1 LGFEG
6 SHDGVTLHDY
16 VRVVRRRKWVIATAV
31 ILIPLVAVIL
41 SMQQP
46 KLYEANSELLLTNR
60 DLAAGLTGI
69 QTSSGFYPDRTL
81 QTQADLAMVSE
92 VARRALRIANV
103 SDMGAGQLLGAT
115 AVVPRIDADVLSVS
129 VVDRDPDRATK
140 LASAYAMA
148 FTAYKHELDTRA
160 VTKALLQIDDKLTDL
175 EAAGDQQSDL
185 YQSLQDK
192 QQQLETLQTL
202 QAGSNFQVRE
212 AAGAAQIQPR
222 PFRNGLIALMFGIVA
237 GFGLAFLREALDTR
251 VRTAEEVGERLRAP
265 LLARVSEPPRR
276 LAAHDKLVMVDEPS
290 SIQAE
295 AFRMLRTNF
304 EFVNLGY
311 SAKVV
316 MVSSA
321 LESEGKS
328 TSAANLAVAL
338 ARSGKRVALVDLDL
352 RRPYLDRFFEL
363 QGHPGLTD
371 VALGRVHLED
381 ALVRITVSETTSLPQ
396 QHVGLLN
403 GHGNG
408 SSNGKTPGFLEVL
421 TSGPLPP
428 DAGEF
433 VGTEAVA
440 KIIRELRDRSDLV
453 IVDAPPLLSVGDAM
467 ALTSR
472 VEAVIIVTRLKVLR
486 RATVKELHRVLE
498 TSQALVLG
506 YVVTGAEEDKAYGYS
521 AGYGYGYRRDP
532 DREAAREHDPVA

>member
-1 LGFEG
+1 
-6 SHDGVTLHDY
+6 VTLHDY
-16 VRVVRRRKWVIATAV
+16 VRVIRRRKWVIATAV

-46 KLYEANSELLLTNR
+46 KLYQANSELLLANR
-60 DLAAGLTGI
+60 DLAPSLTGI
-69 QTSSGFYPDRTL
+69 ATSSGFYPDRTL

-92 VARRALRIANV
+92 VARRALTIANV
-103 SDMGAGQLLGAT
+103 SDMSPGQLLGAT
-115 AVVPRIDADVLSVS
+115 TVTPRIDADILSVS
-129 VVDRDPDRATK
+129 VVDRVPDRAAT
-140 LASAYAMA
+140 LASAYAKA
-148 FTAYKHELDTRA
+148 FTSYKQELDTGT
-160 VTKALLQIDDKLTDL
+160 VTKALSQIDDKLADL
-175 EAAGDQQSDL
+175 ESEGDRESDL
-185 YQSLQDK
+185 YQSLEDK
-192 QQQLETLQTL
+192 RQQLETLQTL
-202 QAGSNFQVRE
+202 QGGNTFQVRE

-222 PFRNGLIALMFGIVA
+222 PFRNGLIGLMFGIVL

-251 VRTAEEVGERLRAP
+251 VRTAEELGERLHAP
-265 LLARVSEPPRR
+265 LLARIPEPPKR
-276 LAAHDKLVMVDEPS
+276 LASHDKLVMVAEPQS
-290 SIQAE
+290 TQAE

-304 EFVNLGY
+304 EFVNLGC

-371 VALGRVHLED
+371 VALGHVLLED
-381 ALVRITVSETTSLPQ
+381 ALARITVSETSGLPQ
-396 QHVGLLN
+396 QSVGFLN

-408 SSNGKTPGFLEVL
+408 SPNGKASGFLEVL
-421 TSGPLPP
+421 ASGPLPP

-440 KIIRELRDRSDLV
+440 RIIQELRDRSDLV

-467 ALTSR
+467 ALTSK
-472 VEAVIIVTRLKVLR
+472 VEAVIIVTRLKMLR
-486 RATVKELHRVLE
+486 RAAVKELHRVLE
-498 TSQALVLG
+498 TSQVRVLG
-506 YVVTGAEEDKAYGYS
+506 YVVTGADEDEAYGYG
-521 AGYGYGYRRDP
+521 AGYGYGYRRDA
-532 DREAAREHDPVA
+532 DREAAREHDRVA